1 MVKKTAMGRDL
12 RRSIR
17 KSMGR
22 FLAIV
27 AIIALGAGFL
37 VGLQVTTP
45 AMLSTLQEY
54 VDSQAMFDLR
64 VLNPYGFTQE
74 EVEALGRRPEL
85 RSAEGAVSMD
95 LLMLPQDAEKEIAV
109 RVMSMPE
116 RINVPM
122 VTKGRLPQKPGECL
136 ADSLYFTE
144 KALGTTISV
153 CSSNETESLDWVK
166 ERELTIVGLCT
177 SPLFMNFE
185 RGSTTVGSGALSA
198 YLYVAEGT
206 LDTGGVYTDV
216 YLKLAQD
223 HTVYAPEYQAFLE
236 DWEKDLEPQV
246 QELADKRYDTLV
258 QDAARDLEEG
268 WAEYTKGMNEYEA
281 GHYQAVSQLRQ
292 GWRSLQESKELLDEQ
307 EKNLPEGYK
316 AIEEAEAKLAEG
328 EKTLA
333 ENRVELEKQKAKAYE
348 ELANHEATLTENRTQ
363 IQEGLRQLEEGLP
376 KLETGISQVDDGLQ
390 QMDQAQGSLE
400 MSLNLANAA
409 LSSARELLEQVEQ
422 ALEENPE
429 DQTLLLTKAE
439 LEAKIPELETQV
451 ADLEAKQAQLTEKKQ
466 ELEAQKAELEA
477 QYQDLLHKKQEAESG
492 LAKIEDGFLS
502 LQSARNQADD
512 RFAAAEATITAAQM
526 ELENGKKELESNRA
540 KLASGEAQLKEGREQ
555 WQEGYLEFREG
566 LTQAM
571 EQLGQG
577 KRKLEGS
584 QFLLET
590 GARKL
595 QAMESPEVFLLDRNT
610 NVAYVCYESDSSIVE
625 SVGRVFPL
633 FFFAVAALVCLT
645 TMSKMVDE
653 ERTQMGVM
661 KALGYSGWD
670 ISKKYLFYAGSAS
683 LIGCVIGVAF
693 GSVVFPTVIFK
704 GYQIMY
710 QFSGQVKLTLDL
722 WQCVWIC
729 GGFTLCMLLVS
740 WLCCRKELKEVP
752 AELIRPKS
760 PKAGKRLLL
769 ERLPIWKHLSFL
781 RKVALRNIFR
791 YKKRLIMM
799 LVGVGGCTALLVT
812 GLGFRDSI
820 VDIASQQFSEV
831 TLYDMAVTFAHGQ
844 EESKQ
849 EAFRT
854 AMEESCE
861 DALFLHES
869 MADLTAGGKSKTVQ
883 MLVTQDTLEGF
894 VNLHRDGEPVPMPQQ
909 GEALIS
915 NGLARNLGLDVGDP
929 LTLRTTDMEELTLVV
944 GGVYDN
950 IINNYVILSQDT
962 AAQQWGHEAEKNTAY
977 VTLLP
982 EKDPYEAGA
991 LAGTQ
996 ADVVS
1001 TLVSLDMNN
1010 RIETMMTSMNYIV
1023 ALIVLCA
1030 AALAFVV
1037 IYNLTNINITER
1049 VREIATIKVLGFYP
1063 MESASYVFR
1072 EGLALTA
1079 MGCVVG
1085 LGAGKLL
1092 LNFVISRIQV
1102 DMVYFTP
1109 QASAVTYLLAAVL
1122 TFVFFALVDV
1132 LLYFKLEKIN
1142 MAEALKSVE

>member
-45 AMLSTLQEY
+45 AMLATAQEY
-54 VDSQAMFDLR
+54 VDNQALFDLR
-64 VLNPYGFTQE
+64 ILNPYGFTQE
-74 EVEALGRRPEL
+74 EVEALGQRPEL

-95 LLMLPQDAEKEIAV
+95 LLMLPQGAEKEMAV
-109 RVMSMPE
+109 RVMSMPQD
-116 RINVPM
+116 INVPV

-136 ADSLYFTE
+136 VDGLYFSE
-144 KALGTTISV
+144 KALGTTLSV
-153 CSSNETESLDWVK
+153 CESNEKDSLDWVK

-185 RGSTTVGSGALSA
+185 RGSTTVGNGALAA
-198 YLYVAEGT
+198 YVYVADGT
-206 LDTGGVYTDV
+206 LDTDGVYTEV
-216 YLKLAQD
+216 FLKLEQD
-223 HTVYAPEYQAFLE
+223 YTMYAPEYETFME
-236 DWEKDLEPQV
+236 DWKEDLEPQV
-246 QELADKRYDTLV
+246 QELVQKRYDTLV
-258 QDAARDLEEG
+258 QDASKELQDG

-281 GHYQAVSQLRQ
+281 GHYKAVSQLRT
-292 GWRSLQESKELLDEQ
+292 GWRSLQDSKQLLDEQ
-307 EKNLPEGYK
+307 EKKLPEGQK
-316 AIEEAEAKLAEG
+316 AIDEAEKKLAEG
-328 EKTLA
+328 EKALA
-333 ENRVELEKQKAKAYE
+333 ENRVSLQEQKAKAYE
-348 ELANHEATLTENRTQ
+348 ELAKNEALLVDKRNQ
-363 IQEGLRQLEEGLP
+363 IQEGLRQLETGLP
-376 KLETGISQVDDGLQ
+376 KLEDGIAQIDSGLQ
-390 QMDQAQGSLE
+390 QIEQAEAPLE
-400 MSLNLANAA
+400 MSLNLARTA
-409 LSSARELLEQVEQ
+409 LTSAQELLETVNQ

-429 DQTLLLTKAE
+429 DQNLLLTKAE
-439 LEAKIPELETQV
+439 LETKIPELETQV
-451 ADLEAKQAQLTEKKQ
+451 ADLEAKQAELTAQKQ
-466 ELEAQKAELEA
+466 ELETKKADLEA
-477 QYQDLLHKKQEAESG
+477 QRQDLVAKKQEAENG
-492 LAKIEDGFLS
+492 LAQVEDGFFGLK
-502 LQSARNQADD
+502 SARSQADD
-512 RFAAAEATITAAQM
+512 RFAAAEASVTAAQL
-526 ELENGKKELESNRA
+526 ELENGKKELENNRA
-540 KLASGEAQLKEGREQ
+540 ALASGAQQLKEGRAQ
-555 WQEGYLEFREG
+555 WQEGYMEFRKG
-566 LTQAM
+566 LTEAM
-571 EQLGQG
+571 DQLGKG

-584 QFLLET
+584 QYLLET
-590 GARKL
+590 GAQKL
-595 QAMESPEVFLLDRNT
+595 QDMQSPEAFLLDRNT

-661 KALGYSGWD
+661 KALGYSSWD
-670 ISKKYLFYAGSAS
+670 ISRKYLFYAGSAS
-683 LIGCVIGVAF
+683 LLGCIIGVAF
-693 GSVVFPTVIFK
+693 GAVVFPTVIFK

-710 QFSGQVKLTLDL
+710 QFSDKVKLILDP
-722 WQCVWIC
+722 WQCAWIC

-740 WLCCRKELKEVP
+740 WLCCRKELGEVP

-760 PKAGKRLLL
+760 PKAGKRLIL

-781 RKVALRNIFR
+781 RKVAIRNIFR

-831 TLYDMAVTFAHGQ
+831 TLYDMAVTFGHGQ
-844 EESKQ
+844 DEAKQ
-849 EAFRT
+849 EAFQK
-854 AMEESCE
+854 AMAESCE

-869 MADLTAGGKSKTVQ
+869 MADMTAGGKTKTIQ
-883 MLVTQDTLEGF
+883 MIVTQDSMEGF
-894 VNLHRDGEPVPMPQQ
+894 VNLNREGTPVPMPQK

-915 NGLARNLGLDVGDP
+915 NGLARNLELDVGDS
-929 LTLRTTDMEELTLVV
+929 LTLRTTNLEELTLTI
-944 GGVYDN
+944 GGIYDN

-962 AAQQWGHEAEKNTAY
+962 AVEQWGHEAEKNTAY

-982 EKDPYEAGA
+982 DKDPYEAGA
-991 LAGTQ
+991 LAGSQ
-996 ADVVS
+996 PDVVA
-1001 TLVSLDMNN
+1001 TLISQDMNN

-1063 MESASYVFR
+1063 MELAAYVFR

-1079 MGCVVG
+1079 MGCIVG

-1092 LNFVISRIQV
+1092 LNFVIRNIRV

-1109 QASAVTYLLAAVL
+1109 QASILTYLLAAVL
-1122 TFVFFALVDV
+1122 TFVFFVLVDV